1 MLIATKRALPMS
13 VVAAHD
19 EVSAAYRK
27 IHPELH
33 RNVGRSPTL
42 DREHRTAL
50 WTAGPIDNAY
60 EPAAPYHAP
69 TTLLLGPGTYFVPV
83 QRTERTFHWLA
94 PVDIP
99 SSSRTSECSQL

>member
-42 DREHRTAL
+42 DREHKTAL
-50 WTAGPIDNAY
+50 WTAGPIDNRLRTCRSVPRADD
-60 EPAAPYHAP
+60 ALA
-69 TTLLLGPGTYFVPV
+69 GPRDVLRPGP
-83 QRTERTFHWLA
+83 E
-94 PVDIP
+94 D
-99 SSSRTSECSQL
+99 